1 MKKIALILALVMVFA
16 VALVACDETPAE
28 SSNPATEST
37 PAESTP
43 AESTPDE
50 ESVPAESTT
59 PDESTPADENSEEP
73 AGPEVTEND
82 PTLSFAGSNIA
93 LGLTV
98 LNQENIDSSITT
110 MWIDTDLTD
119 GVVETGF
126 VEADIKW
133 APGQWFGYYSW
144 SSSNFTNSINGAAS
158 PTVDLGASKTIYGA
172 RANVYGGPG
181 WSGVCTPVSGEL
193 LVSDDGENWVSVGK
207 VNVTAGTENCV
218 TWVAVAAPE
227 GTTAQYV
234 RLALQHSEAGSWLFI
249 DELEIYGE

>member
-1 MKKIALILALVMVFA
+1 MKKIAFILAFVLVFA
-16 VALVACDETPAE
+16 LSLVACDETPAE
-28 SSNPATEST
+28 SSNPAEST

-43 AESTPDE
+43 VESTPVEDSE
-50 ESVPAESTT
+50 PAES
-59 PDESTPADENSEEP
+59 EPADENSEEP
-73 AGPEVTEND
+73 VVGPEATEND

-93 LGLTV
+93 LGLQV

-119 GVVETGF
+119 GVIETEF
-126 VEADIKW
+126 SDSTIKW
-133 APGQWFGYYSW
+133 AAGQWFGYYSW
-144 SSSNFTNSINGAAS
+144 SSSNFTNSTNGVAI

-181 WSGVCTPVSGEL
+181 WSGVCTPVAGEL
-193 LVSDDGENWVSVGK
+193 LVSDDGENWTSVGK

-234 RLALQHSEAGSWLFI
+234 RLALTHSEAGSWLFI

>member
-1 MKKIALILALVMVFA
+1 MKKIAFILALVMVFA

-28 SSNPATEST
+28 STPAEST

-43 AESTPDE
+43 VESTPDE

-59 PDESTPADENSEEP
+59 PDESTPADESEEEP
-73 AGPEVTEND
+73 AGPEATEND

-98 LNQENIDSSITT
+98 LNQDNIDSSITT

-119 GVVETGF
+119 GVVEAAF

-133 APGQWFGYYSW
+133 TAGQWFGYYSW
-144 SSSNFTNSINGAAS
+144 TSSNFTNSENGVAI

-193 LVSDDGENWVSVGK
+193 LVSDDGENWTSVGK
-207 VNVTAGTENCV
+207 VNVTAGAEHGV

-234 RLALQHSEAGSWLFI
+234 RLALQHSEAGAWMFI

>member
-1 MKKIALILALVMVFA
+1 MKKISFILALVMVFA
-16 VALVACDETPAE
+16 LSLVACDETPAE

-43 AESTPDE
+43 VESTPDE
-50 ESVPAESTT
+50 ESVPAEST
-59 PDESTPADENSEEP
+59 PDESDEEP
-73 AGPEVTEND
+73 EGPSVTEND

-98 LNQENIDSSITT
+98 LNQDNIDSSITT
-110 MWIDTDLTD
+110 MWIDTNLTD

-249 DELEIYGE
+249 DELEVYGE